1 MPRIKYK
8 NSQGSWVDLGFTA
21 GKDGKSVI
29 SAEINDGGELIFTLT
44 DGSTINAGIVRN
56 NTTNIKGGTLI
67 LDYSEFDYDGTSKF
81 PTVVSFTVQGKT
93 LVQNEDF
100 LIIGQPQSNIGEYSF
115 VIYGINKYG
124 GSLEVEWSI
133 VQPSSTCF
141 GVVWNYGTS
150 SPALVRLT
158 AESDPN
164 EYVTNSPNTEPTA
177 CIGSTEGS
185 SVFDGYMPWA
195 GIERKNYT
203 NEGLVDFTGYD
214 NGETYVY
221 IPKFYSK
228 IVNDT
233 EKSKMY
239 FYIASNP
246 VQGFTLHKGSGRY
259 VARYQCNNEFKS
271 APGTNPK
278 VNTNLTSFRN
288 GITAIDNYH
297 FQYDIHTY
305 NALQLLY
312 IVEWA
317 NLNTQSM
324 IGAGITSGSV
334 QTLGQTD
341 ILTYHTGRVSGTDNV
356 SAVQYRWIE
365 NPWGNVWDW
374 IDGILIQDGKVYI
387 CNDETLY
394 ASSITNSYNDTGI
407 VTPTSGSGW
416 LKTESDYNNQ
426 YIFPKT
432 VGGSDSTYLCDNSW
446 FNTELRS
453 LYVGGYSGSGSYA
466 GLFSWRGN
474 SDPGGAGARIGGR
487 AVLVGLEENN

>member
-8 NSQGSWVDLGFTA
+8 NNQGSWVDLGFTA
-21 GKDGKSVI
+21 GKDGKSVV
-29 SAEINDGGELIFTLT
+29 SAEINDGGELILTLT

-56 NTTNIKGGTLI
+56 NTTDIKGGTLT

-81 PTVVSFTVQGKT
+81 PTIISFTVQGKT
-93 LVQNEDF
+93 LTQNEDF
-100 LIIGQPQSNIGEYSF
+100 LVIGQPQSNIGEYSF

-133 VQPSSTCF
+133 VQPSFTCF

-150 SPALVRLT
+150 SPALTRLT
-158 AESDPN
+158 AENDPN

-177 CIGSTEGS
+177 CIGSTTGF

-221 IPKFYSK
+221 LPKFYSK

-233 EKSKMY
+233 EESKMY
-239 FYIASNP
+239 FYIASSP

-259 VARYQCNNEFKS
+259 VARYQCNSSFKS
-271 APGTNPK
+271 IPGTNPK
-278 VNTNLTSFRN
+278 VNTSLTGFRD

-317 NLNTQSM
+317 NLNTQNM

-334 QTLGQTD
+334 QALGQTD
-341 ILTYHTGRVSGTDNV
+341 TLTYHTGRVSGTDNV

-365 NPWGNVWDW
+365 NPWGNVNDW
-374 IDGILIQDGKVYI
+374 VDGILIQDGTVYI
-387 CNDETLY
+387 CDDETLY
-394 ASSITNSYNDTGI
+394 SSSITNNYISTVI
-407 VTPTSGSGW
+407 VTATSNNFQ
-416 LKTESDYNNQ
+416 KTLSSYDNQ
-426 YIFPKT
+426 YTFPKT
-432 VGGSDSTYLCDNSW
+432 VGGSDSTYLCDYMWYASG
-446 FNTELRS
+446 LRG
-453 LYVGGYSGSGSYA
+453 LYVGGSYGSGSYA
-466 GLFSWRGN
+466 GLFSWYGYYA
-474 SDPGGAGARIGGR
+474 PGYTLADVGGR
-487 AVLVGLEENN
+487 AVLVGLEEND

>member
-1 MPRIKYK
+1 MPRLKYK
-8 NSQGSWVDLGFTA
+8 SGNTWIDLGFTA
-21 GKDGKSVI
+21 GKDGKSVTNAI
-29 SAEINDGGELIFTLT
+29 INDGGELILTLT
-44 DGSTINAGIVRN
+44 DGSTINAGVVRN
-56 NTTNIKGGTLI
+56 NTIGIRGGRLV
-67 LDYSEFDYDGTSKF
+67 LDQEEFDYDGTPKI
-81 PTVVSFTVQGKT
+81 PTVVSLTVQGKT
-93 LVQNEDF
+93 LVEDQDY
-100 LIIGQPQSNIGEYSF
+100 LVIGQTQTNIGEYSF
-115 VIYGINKYG
+115 KIYGINNYA
-124 GSLEVEWSI
+124 GSIQVDWSI
-133 VQPSSTCF
+133 VQPSFTCF

-150 SPALVRLT
+150 SPVLNRLT
-158 AESDPN
+158 TDTDPN
-164 EYVTNSPNTEPTA
+164 NFVTNTPAAEPSA
-177 CIGSTEGS
+177 CVGNVGGA

-195 GIERKNYT
+195 GIVRKNYV
-203 NEGLVDFTGYD
+203 NGELVDFTGYD

-221 IPKFYSK
+221 IPKFWSK

-233 EKSKMY
+233 EESKMY
-239 FYIASNP
+239 FYIATNP
-246 VQGFTLHKGSGRY
+246 VQGFQLHKGSGRY
-259 VARYQCNNEFKS
+259 IGRYQCNSEFKS
-271 APGTNPK
+271 IPGANPK

-297 FQYDIHTY
+297 YQYDIHTY

-334 QTLGQTD
+334 QALGQTD

-365 NPWGNVWDW
+365 NPWGNVNDW
-374 IDGILIQDGKVYI
+374 IDGILIQDGKIHI

-394 ASSITNSYNDTGI
+394 ASSITNNYNDTGI

-432 VGGSDSTYLCDNSW
+432 VGGSDSTYLCDNS
-446 FNTELRS
+446 
-453 LYVGGYSGSGSYA
+453 YYYA
-466 GLFSWRGN
+466 GLRGL
-474 SDPGGAGARIGGR
+474 SVGGRYGDGSSAGLFCWYGYGDPGATNAVLGGR
-487 AVLVGLEENN
+487 VVLIGLENDN